1 MIVYHG
7 SNLEIRTPDC
17 LHSRKSVDFGPGFY
31 VTPLLEQAQNWT
43 AKFKR
48 KGEPAIVSQYELDD
62 SAFTEYRT
70 LRFDS
75 YSGEWLD
82 YVFACRQGNDPDEYD
97 MIMGGVANDRV
108 YDTINLYFERLISR
122 DEALER
128 LKYYGPS
135 YQICI
140 KRQELLDQ
148 SLTFLGSEEA

>member
-1 MIVYHG
+1 M
-7 SNLEIRTPDC
+7 
-17 LHSRKSVDFGPGFY
+17 DFGPGFY
-31 VTPLLEQAQNWT
+31 VTPLLEQARNWT

-48 KGEPAIVSQYELDD
+48 KGEPAIVSRYELDD
-62 SAFTEYRT
+62 HAFTTNKT

-140 KRQELLDQ
+140 KRQELLDR